1 VIAQETIRES
11 TVSARGIELFVRERG
26 DGFPLLLVNG
36 LGGNVE
42 MWGPTEERLAGV
54 ARTIVFD
61 WPGIGRSSMS
71 ALPLTVGALTSVV
84 SSALDELGHDSV
96 DVLGFSLG
104 GVVAQQLAHERPD
117 LVRRMALVGTAC
129 GWGSMPG
136 TLPALALAAM
146 PVRYHSR
153 TLYELTR
160 ALLSPAD
167 ARLLERHEMLREA
180 RLRRPPSIYVYLSQ
194 LWSAS
199 LWSSLPW
206 LSSVRVPTLVLSGE
220 GDELVPPANG
230 VQLARLL
237 SESRLHVLADE
248 GHLMIF
254 DPESGVLPLLEDFF
268 ASPVLARARA
278 WTTGAR
284 VDDDA
289 SVERAFAQTAGAQP
303 YRALSDAYRHYVRR
317 SAPNGNGTKPNGNG
331 TKAAKLS

>member
-1 VIAQETIRES
+1 MIAQGTIRET

-36 LGGNVE
+36 LAGNVE

-61 WPGIGRSSMS
+61 WPGIGRSSMP
-71 ALPLTVGALTSVV
+71 ALPLTVGGLTSVV

-96 DVLGFSLG
+96 DILGFSLG
-104 GVVAQQLAHERPD
+104 GVVAQQLAHERPH

-129 GWGSMPG
+129 GWGSVPG
-136 TLPALALAAM
+136 TLPALALMAM
-146 PVRYHSR
+146 PLRYHSR
-153 TLYELTR
+153 ALYEHTR

-167 ARLLERHEMLREA
+167 AKLLERHELLREA
-180 RLRRPPSIYVYLSQ
+180 RLRHPPSIYVYLSQ

-206 LSSVRVPTLVLSGE
+206 LSSVRVPTLVLTGE
-220 GDELVPPANG
+220 GDELIPPANSF
-230 VQLARLL
+230 QLAHLL
-237 SESRLHVLADE
+237 PESRLHVLADE

-254 DPESGVLPLLEDFF
+254 DPESGALPLLEDFF
-268 ASPVLARARA
+268 ASPVLGRARV
-278 WTTGAR
+278 WKTGAS

-289 SVERAFAQTAGAQP
+289 TVERAFAQATGAQP
-303 YRALSDAYRHYVRR
+303 FRALSDAYRHYVRR
-317 SAPNGNGTKPNGNG
+317 SASNGNGT
-331 TKAAKLS
+331 TAAEPS

>member
-1 VIAQETIRES
+1 MIAQATTSEA
-11 TVSARGIELFVRERG
+11 TVSTQGIELFVRERG

-42 MWGPTEERLAGV
+42 MWGATEERLSRI

-61 WPGIGRSSMS
+61 WPGIGRSSTPT
-71 ALPLTVGALTSVV
+71 LPLTVGGLTSVV
-84 SSALDELGHDSV
+84 SSALDQLGHESV

-117 LVRRMALVGTAC
+117 LVRRMALVNTAC

-146 PVRYHSR
+146 PIRYHSR
-153 TLYELTR
+153 ALYERTR
-160 ALLSPAD
+160 VLLSPAD
-167 ARLLERHEMLREA
+167 ARLLERHELLREA
-180 RLRRPPSIYVYLSQ
+180 RLRQPPSIYVYLSQ

-206 LSSVRVPTLVLSGE
+206 LSSVRVPTLVLSGD

-237 SESRLHVLADE
+237 PESRLHALGDE

-254 DPESGVLPLLEDFF
+254 DPESGTLPLLEDFF
-268 ASPVLARARA
+268 SSPVLARSQA
-278 WTTGAR
+278 WTTGTSIE
-284 VDDDA
+284 DDA
-289 SVERAFAQTAGAQP
+289 AVERAFAQSAGAQP
-303 YRALSDAYRHYVRR
+303 YRALSDAYRHYVGR
-317 SAPNGNGTKPNGNG
+317 SARNGNG
-331 TKAAKLS
+331 TKAA